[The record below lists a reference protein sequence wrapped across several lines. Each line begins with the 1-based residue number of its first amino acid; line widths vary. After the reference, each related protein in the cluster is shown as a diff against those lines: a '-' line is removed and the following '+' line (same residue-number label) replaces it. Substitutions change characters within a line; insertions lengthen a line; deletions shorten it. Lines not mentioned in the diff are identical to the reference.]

1 MTSLLKTR
9 FLLSLCSGVALVAG
23 AGVAAFARPNHLLP
37 QYQVLGQA
45 TQSAPSTDT
54 AATANTTTTTTPT
67 SAVPSSGS
75 GGAPS
80 VQSGASASS
89 ASTSPLLARTA
100 RLRSVLTASP
110 LASSAPTYGPTRP
123 PGGLDAATGV
133 PALWQNATIGQIG
146 AMADGSVQQSDKN
159 SPNGVAGLDATGT
172 MTAPVSG
179 DLSSATARISAAGAV
194 GRPLAERF
202 ADQLNA
208 KDFGLALDGKT
219 DDTAALQAAK
229 NAAASGA
236 VIQLPAGKLALK
248 SAPTGS
254 TPNLWQ
260 ANGTLQADGGPLL
273 SLGTDVLESTL
284 EGGKYFVR
292 GQTAADMPP
301 VLRKDLDITHSG
313 GTAGF
318 VMNLEKGNCT
328 IPSVGAA
335 LNDYVWCHS
344 TVLNSAAFG
353 GGQHVAQAS
362 MAQRPANA
370 LADGKG
376 SRSQIWA
383 GYDETRDDTGQPSNI
398 AGSLVGRE
406 IDVYANADDPN
417 NWRIGLQ
424 LQIAGADSTG
434 TPGRIGKG
442 IALGNNDSTS
452 AYGIMIDAAGRFDTA
467 GIDLSRSTP
476 VNNAPVL
483 NIGANRNL
491 AFSDDHKPHFQFDSA
506 AYTLRYW
513 YDTTPL
519 FSVGMNGDVTTA
531 IANPGSGVAWTLGGQ
546 ALIGLNLSSLT
557 TPEAVRLGAGQ
568 ALSWEPTAVVQTR
581 FADGKLTEQVAAGV
595 ARTLDTQGNETIPGA
610 VHNSQTVVSLSQP
623 TASAFVAQG
632 KAAIGL
638 DTTSLTAPDAL
649 RLAGGQAV
657 SWEQTAAVQT
667 RFANST
673 LQDTW
678 GGAALRTLDQS
689 GNETVTGSTLNSGM
703 TTHVNNSSASAVTVS
718 GTAGI
723 GVNLSGLATAQALRL
738 GSGQAVA
745 WEPTGV
751 ITTGYTATGL
761 RDANGSTTLRALDTA
776 GNETLSGAL
785 TPAAG
790 VRLPT
795 FSRAAIKGMSNLP
808 IGTTLYDADDDT
820 PAIYT
825 SAGWKL
831 ATLSAI
837 P

>member
-1 MTSLLKTR
+1 M
-9 FLLSLCSGVALVAG
+9 LSLCSGIALLVG
-23 AGVAAFARPNHLLP
+23 VGVAASARPNHMLP
-37 QYQVLGQA
+37 EYQSVWQPQHFSKTDPTVSSFSTEALNTPKGIA
-45 TQSAPSTDT
+45 TP
-54 AATANTTTTTTPT
+54 P
-67 SAVPSSGS
+67 V
-75 GGAPS
+75 
-80 VQSGASASS
+80 
-89 ASTSPLLARTA
+89 
-100 RLRSVLTASP
+100 RLRSLLAVSS
-110 LASSAPTYGPTRP
+110 LASSSPPYLPTHP

-146 AMADGSVQQSDKN
+146 AMADGSVQQSDKGA
-159 SPNGVAGLDATGT
+159 PNGVAALDANGAV
-172 MTAPVSG
+172 TAPVSG
-179 DLSSATARISAAGAV
+179 DLSTATAKIGAQGAV
-194 GRPLAERF
+194 GRPLAARF
-202 ADQLNA
+202 ADLLNA

-229 NAAASGA
+229 NAASSGA
-236 VIQLPAGKLALK
+236 VIRLPAGKLALT
-248 SAPTGS
+248 APPTGNA
-254 TPNLWQ
+254 PNLWQ
-260 ANGTLQADGGPLL
+260 ANGTMQADGGPLT

-284 EGGKYFVR
+284 EGGKYFAR

-313 GTAGF
+313 GTTGF

-353 GGQHVAQAS
+353 SGQHVAQAS

-424 LQIAGADSTG
+424 LQIAGASSSG

-452 AYGIMIDAAGRFDTA
+452 TYGIMLDAAGRFDTA

-519 FSVGMNGDVTTA
+519 FSVGMNGDITTA
-531 IANPGSGVAWTLGGQ
+531 IANPGSGIAWTLGGQ
-546 ALIGLNLSSLT
+546 ALIGLNLANLN
-557 TPEAVRLGAGQ
+557 TPEAMRLGAGQ

-581 FADGKLTEQVAAGV
+581 FTNGQLIDQVAAGV

-610 VHNSQTVVSLSQP
+610 IHNSQTIVSLTQP
-623 TASAFVAQG
+623 TAGAFVAQG
-632 KAAIGL
+632 TAAIGL
-638 DTTSLTAPDAL
+638 DTTGLTAPDAL
-649 RLAGGQAV
+649 RLAGGQNV
-657 SWEQTAAVQT
+657 SWEQTGTVKT
-667 RFANST
+667 SFANSK
-673 LQDTW
+673 LQDAW
-678 GGAALRTLDQS
+678 GGTVLRTLDQG
-689 GNETVTGSTLNSGM
+689 GNETLTGSSLNSGM
-703 TTHVNNSSASAVTVS
+703 TTNVNNTSASAVTLT
-718 GTAGI
+718 GTAAI
-723 GVNLSGLATAQALRL
+723 GVNLSGLSTPQAFRL
-738 GSGQAVA
+738 GSGQAIA

-751 ITTGYTATGL
+751 ITTGYTANGL
-761 RDANGSTTLRALDTA
+761 RDANGSTALRLLDTA
-776 GNETLSGAL
+776 GNENLSGAL
-785 TPAAG
+785 TPAGG

-795 FSRAAIKGMSNLP
+795 FSRVAIKAMSGLP
-808 IGTTLYDADDDT
+808 IGTTVYDADDDT
-820 PAIYT
+820 PAVYT
-825 SAGWKL
+825 SAGWKMMAL
-831 ATLSAI
+831 NAI

>member
-1 MTSLLKTR
+1 MSPFLKTH
-9 FLLSLCSGVALVAG
+9 FLLSLCSGVVMLAG
-23 AGVAAFARPNHLLP
+23 AEAKASTRPNHLLP
-37 QYQVLGQA
+37 QYQALGQA
-45 TQSAPSTDT
+45 TASASASQLSTLSATAAETATPST
-54 AATANTTTTTTPT
+54 A
-67 SAVPSSGS
+67 SGS
-75 GGAPS
+75 GA
-80 VQSGASASS
+80 VASAQ
-89 ASTSPLLARTA
+89 TPTL
-100 RLRSVLTASP
+100 LRSALMAKS
-110 LASSAPTYGPTRP
+110 LASSVAPYVPTRP

-133 PALWQNATIGQIG
+133 PALWQDATIGQIG
-146 AMADGSVQQSDKN
+146 AMADGSVQQSDKGA
-159 SPNGVAGLDATGT
+159 PNGVAALDANGA

-179 DLSSATARISAAGAV
+179 DLSTATAKIGASGAV

-236 VIQLPAGKLALK
+236 VIQLPAGKLALT
-248 SAPTGS
+248 ALPTGS

-260 ANGTLQADGGPLL
+260 ANGTLQADGGPLTT
-273 SLGTDVLESTL
+273 LGTDVLESTL
-284 EGGKYFVR
+284 EGGKYFAR
-292 GQTAADMPP
+292 GQTAADMAP
-301 VLRKDLDITHSG
+301 VLRKDLDVTHAG

-362 MAQRPANA
+362 LAQRPANA

-424 LQIAGADSTG
+424 LQIAGADSAG
-434 TPGRIGKG
+434 TPGRVGKG

-531 IANPGSGVAWTLGGQ
+531 IANPGSGMAWTLGGQ
-546 ALIGLNLSSLT
+546 ALIGVNLTSLSA
-557 TPEAVRLGAGQ
+557 PEAMRFGTGQ

-581 FADGKLTEQVAAGV
+581 FADGKLTDQVAAGI

-610 VHNSQTVVSLSQP
+610 AHNSQTVVSLSQP
-623 TASAFVAQG
+623 TAAAFVAQG
-632 KAAIGL
+632 TAAIGL
-638 DTTSLTAPDAL
+638 DTTGLTAPDAL
-649 RLAGGQAV
+649 RMAEGQHV
-657 SWEQTAAVQT
+657 SWEQTATVQT
-667 RFANST
+667 RFASGI

-678 GGAALRTLDQS
+678 GGTALRSLDQS
-689 GNETVTGSTLNSGM
+689 GNETLTGSNLNSGM
-703 TTHVNNSSASAVTVS
+703 TTSMNNGSASAITLN

-723 GVNLSGLATAQALRL
+723 GINLSGLTTPQAVRL
-738 GSGQAVA
+738 GSGQTVA

-751 ITTGYTATGL
+751 ITTGYTSTGL
-761 RDANGSTTLRALDTA
+761 RDANGTSTLRQLDTA

-785 TPAAG
+785 TPAG
-790 VRLPT
+790 GIRLPT

-831 ATLSAI
+831 AALTAM